1 MKAALRYPRIK
12 PANAIPSPCN
22 RPPLLRISVFA
33 KCPRTIAGTPVRM
46 LKKKLHM
53 PRIMLAT
60 ALPLVGASVE
70 KMGAGGTAVGLDAIA
85 PARVSVPHALQNRLS
100 SLIDSPHFG
109 QVFMG
114 HSQTCFGEIT
124 PLLAVLR

>member
-1 MKAALRYPRIK
+1 M
-12 PANAIPSPCN
+12 
-22 RPPLLRISVFA
+22 
-33 KCPRTIAGTPVRM
+33 IAGRPVKI
-46 LKKKLHM
+46 LKKTLHM
-53 PRIMLAT
+53 PRIMLAS
-60 ALPLVGASVE
+60 ALPLVGAPVE
-70 KMGAGGTAVGLDAIA
+70 TIVARGTLAGADAIA

-114 HSQTCFGEIT
+114 YSQTCFGEIT